1 MPVNTNSPVI
11 ASPIP
16 AARRGA
22 PFARRTDSK
31 HRLHVMLTSNHFKS
45 NHLPKPQAS
54 AAPLT
59 RRFIFP
65 ERHPFSR
72 RPPYFHGRSS
82 ASEKGQAFRYRINN

>member
-31 HRLHVMLTSNHFKS
+31 HRLHVMLTSNHL
-45 NHLPKPQAS
+45 NQIIYPNRRQA
-54 AAPLT
+54 PRL
-59 RRFIFP
+59 
-65 ERHPFSR
+65 
-72 RPPYFHGRSS
+72 
-82 ASEKGQAFRYRINN
+82 